1 MKDTQFGNGNGRV
14 LSYLPLSHLAALLV
28 DLVGAMRYA
37 ANTYFPHPSVLQN
50 NMLKFLLASQP
61 SVFLGVPRVW

>member
-1 MKDTQFGNGNGRV
+1 MKDTSFANGTGRV

-28 DLVGAMRYA
+28 DLIGGMRYG

-50 NMLKFLLASQP
+50 NMLKYLLAAQP
-61 SVFLGVPRVW
+61 SLFLGVPRVW